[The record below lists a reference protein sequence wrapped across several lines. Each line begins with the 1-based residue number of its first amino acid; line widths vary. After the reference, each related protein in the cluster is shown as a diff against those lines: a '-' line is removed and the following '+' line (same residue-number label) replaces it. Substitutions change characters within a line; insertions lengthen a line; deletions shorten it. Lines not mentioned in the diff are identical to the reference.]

1 MMNNLQKSEP
11 QRKHVTV
18 LFADVKGF
26 TAMSE
31 SMDAEDVTEIMNAL
45 WQRLDRIIVAQ
56 NGAID
61 KHIGDAIMAVW
72 GTAVTREE
80 DPERAIRAALEMQKE
95 LHTFAQE
102 QRTDVPLRL
111 RIGINTGPAL
121 LGQVGTTGEFTAMGD
136 TVNTASRL
144 ESAAPVGG
152 ILISHD
158 TCRHV
163 QTIFETTEQKPITV
177 KGKAEPLRVYTVT
190 GLKPRAFHLKT
201 RGIEGIKTPMIGRAA
216 ELEHLQDTFYA
227 CVQNRETHVVTIVG
241 EAGLGKSRLLY
252 EFDTWLSAL
261 PKQVESFRGRAG
273 EEMQVQPYAL
283 LRDMFSNKFRIQ
295 DSDSSQIVW
304 QKLEEGLFFNREEG
318 EDGRIQTQL
327 LGEMLGFTLRG
338 QPDEAEELETPRLD
352 RDQALQYL
360 DNFFRDIF
368 VQKSVI
374 ILLEDIQWADNS
386 SLDSISHL
394 LETMPDQPLM
404 LVCLARPALFERRPK
419 WGEGLPGYSKLE
431 LLPLTGAE
439 TRQLV
444 HASLYK
450 VDEIPGTLEE
460 LVVAN
465 AQGNPFYV
473 EELIKMLIEDNAI
486 ITSSSKWI
494 VNPTRLSEVRI
505 PPTLT
510 GVLQARLHSLSSQE
524 QTILQRA
531 AVVGRAFWDEL
542 VSLLG
547 EEQIAPEHENLSL
560 ASETEQALNTLQTR
574 ELITRQETT
583 NFEGVNEFAF
593 KNIILREVI
602 YESVLKRER
611 RAYHAR
617 VAEWL
622 IERSGE
628 RKNEFASLIAE
639 HLERAEQST
648 QAIVY
653 LRYAGEHAQRTN
665 AFREAISF
673 FERALSLLA
682 TSNREERIELT
693 RQIGKALYEL
703 GQWDAARDQLQES
716 LALAKAKAD
725 PQQMMAALQA
735 LVDVEKKQEKYAE
748 ARERLEES
756 LKVARQ
762 YPGQIGTAQAENIQN
777 ALDGLSGAYS
787 AAQARVSEGLAQLRA
802 SDKKEKISGQLRAL
816 GRFSRK
822 AKQEDSEEESRT
834 DEDGSY

>member
-1 MMNNLQKSEP
+1 MNSPQKSEP
-11 QRKHVTV
+11 QRKQVTV
-18 LFADVKGF
+18 LFADVKGY

-31 SMDAEDVTEIMNAL
+31 TMDAEDVTEIMNAL

-95 LHTFAQE
+95 LRTFAQE
-102 QRTDVPLRL
+102 RQMAVPLRL

-121 LGQVGTTGEFTAMGD
+121 LGEVGTTGEFTAMGD

-158 TCRHV
+158 TYRHV
-163 QTIFETTEQKPITV
+163 HTIFEATEQKPITV
-177 KGKAEPLRVYTVT
+177 KGKAEPLRVYTIT

-201 RGIEGIKTPMIGRAA
+201 RGIEGIRTPMIGRDS
-216 ELEHLQDTFYA
+216 ELEHLQDTFYT

-283 LRDMFSNKFRIQ
+283 LRDLFANKFHIQ
-295 DSDSSQIVW
+295 DSDSSQTVW
-304 QKLEEGLFFNREEG
+304 QKLEEGLFLNREG
-318 EDGRIQTQL
+318 VADGRVQSQL
-327 LGEMLGFTLRG
+327 LGELLGFKLKG
-338 QPDEAEELETPRLD
+338 QPDETDEVESPRLD
-352 RDQALQYL
+352 RDLALQYL
-360 DNFFRDIF
+360 GDFFREILA
-368 VQKSVI
+368 QKSAI

-394 LETMPDQPLM
+394 LKTLPDQPLM
-404 LVCLARPALFERRPK
+404 LICLARPALFERRPK

-431 LLPLTGAE
+431 LLPLTEAE
-439 TRQLV
+439 TRQLIQ
-444 HASLYK
+444 ASLYK
-450 VDEIPGTLEE
+450 VDEIPVVLEE
-460 LVVAN
+460 LIVGN

-473 EELIKMLIEDNAI
+473 EELIKMLIEDKAI
-486 ITSSSKWI
+486 ITSSSKWL

-510 GVLQARLHSLSSQE
+510 GVLQARLQSLSSQE

-542 VSLLG
+542 LSLLG
-547 EEQIAPEHENLSL
+547 EGVDPEHENLSL
-560 ASETEQALNTLQTR
+560 ASETEQALNTLQAR
-574 ELITRQETT
+574 ELITRQEAT

-682 TSNREERIELT
+682 TSNREERIVLT

-703 GQWDAARDQLQES
+703 GQWDAAREQLQES

-725 PQQMMAALQA
+725 PQHIMAALQA
-735 LVDVEKKQEKYAE
+735 LVGVEEKQEKYAQ

-787 AAQARVSEGLAQLRA
+787 AAQARVSEGLAHLRVG
-802 SDKKEKISGQLRAL
+802 DKKEKISNQLRAL

-822 AKQEDSEEESRT
+822 PKQEEGEEEV
-834 DEDGSY
+834 